1 MRSTLFTR
9 NIQIIVHILVFPCP
23 PTISL
28 SLSLLLFLSPSI
40 SLFLSCS
47 LLVFL
52 LFLLSLGPVFVEQ
65 TLAKGDCAI
74 FVWVCTIEIHLELF
88 PIPWFHGEIHIRVFE
103 EKSLAFYGSLI
114 HLRLNSRHLFNHLS
128 DNLDRPDISKA
139 ELYKTYMSIRITLR
153 HLSMESDCWSVR
165 EKWKTTLHYSRF
177 DLMNCLY
184 MYIRS
189 SVHALA

>member
-23 PTISL
+23 PPSHSPSPSSSSYPPPSPSSSPAPFSSSSSSSSRWAQCSL
-28 SLSLLLFLSPSI
+28 NKLWQKGIVLFLYEFVRLKFTLNC
-40 SLFLSCS
+40 SLFLDSMVRFI
-47 LLVFL
+47 LEFL
-52 LFLLSLGPVFVEQ
+52 
-65 TLAKGDCAI
+65 K
-74 FVWVCTIEIHLELF
+74 
-88 PIPWFHGEIHIRVFE
+88 
-103 EKSLAFYGSLI
+103 KNLAFYGSLI